1 MLKDLIKM
9 AGELDALGLKR
20 EADIVD
26 SLIKKFASPPLA
38 DMGEWETG
46 DTNVKLTDEERIRNK
61 EHRRGVGWGLPPEG
75 VEHFTSLI
83 IS

>member
-20 EADIVD
+20 EADIID

-38 DMGEWETG
+38 DVGEWETG
-46 DTNVKLTDEERIRNK
+46 DADLELTDIELREGKGAEE
-61 EHRRGVGWGLPPEG
+61 GLAG
-75 VEHFTSLI
+75 ACHLKRLTQQNGS
-83 IS
+83 